1 KKKIT
6 EDEQGQGRNDGKSGF
21 SVDTF
26 LALCYS
32 CKLSKE
38 DLEDMTIGDC
48 LDYIDE
54 YVELR
59 NPKKEQENTRKATQD
74 DFNNF

>member
-1 KKKIT
+1 
-6 EDEQGQGRNDGKSGF
+6 
-21 SVDTF
+21 
-26 LALCYS
+26 
-32 CKLSKE
+32 
-38 DLEDMTIGDC
+38 MTIGDC

-59 NPKKEQENTRKATQD
+59 NPNKEQENTRTATQD

>member
-1 KKKIT
+1 
-6 EDEQGQGRNDGKSGF
+6 
-21 SVDTF
+21 
-26 LALCYS
+26 
-32 CKLSKE
+32 
-38 DLEDMTIGDC
+38 MTIGDC

-59 NPKKEQENTRKATQD
+59 NPKKEQENSRTATQD